1 MEEKVFNITLKP
13 FTQADKAEFI
23 EKIQESF
30 GLALKEQFSVTDKIP
45 SQQELNAAF
54 NASENE
60 TLCILNG
67 TQKVGGAVI
76 RLNPQA
82 HHNWLE
88 LFFIYAGRHGG
99 GLGLAAWKAIE
110 QRYPQ
115 TKIWETVTPYF
126 EKRNIHFYVNK
137 CGFQIVEFCTP
148 HHLSLEE
155 RYNHSHKPPIPG
167 TEEFFRFQKIMT
179 IR

>member
-13 FTQADKAEFI
+13 ITEADKAEFI

-45 SQQELNAAF
+45 SEQELNDAF
-54 NASENE
+54 NAPENE
-60 TLCILNG
+60 TLCIFNG
-67 TQKVGGAVI
+67 TQKAGGAVI
-76 RLNPQA
+76 RLNPHT
-82 HHNWLE
+82 HHNSLE
-88 LFFIYAGRHGG
+88 LFFIYAGRHSG

-126 EKRNIHFYVNK
+126 EKRNIYFYVNK
-137 CGFQIVEFCTP
+137 CGFQIVEFCNP

-155 RYNHSHKPPIPG
+155 RYNHPHKPPIPG
-167 TEEFFRFQKIMT
+167 TEEFFRFQKIMFP
-179 IR
+179 